1 MKRRLLVLS
10 LLAALFPATS
20 GFGAGGFK
28 VVVHPDNPAASIS
41 REQLAQIFLKKSTA
55 WPGGKRAVPVD
66 QSEGSAARA
75 AFCKQVLQKT
85 VSEVKA
91 YWQQQI
97 FSGRS
102 VPPVEKTSDGQVLSF
117 VLGNELAV
125 GYVSDGADTGSA
137 KVLRVE

>member
-1 MKRRLLVLS
+1 MNRRILLLTLLTVL
-10 LLAALFPATS
+10 LPAAS
-20 GFGAGGFK
+20 GLGAGGFK
-28 VVVHPDNPAASIS
+28 VIVHPSNPVDSIS
-41 REQLAQIFLKKSTA
+41 REQLAQIFLKKATT
-55 WPGGKRAVPVD
+55 WPGGQRAAPVD
-66 QSEGSAARA
+66 QTEGSAARA
-75 AFCKQVLQKT
+75 AFSQAVLTKT

-102 VPPVEKTSDGQVLSF
+102 VPPVEKANDSQVVGF

-125 GYVSDGADTGSA
+125 GYLSDGADTGGA

>member
-1 MKRRLLVLS
+1 MRRRVLVLS
-10 LLAALFPATS
+10 LLAALLPAVS

-28 VVVHPDNPAASIS
+28 VIVHPNNPTSSIS
-41 REQLAQIFLKKSTA
+41 REQLAQIFLKKTTT

-66 QSEGSAARA
+66 QTESSAARA
-75 AFCKQVLQKT
+75 AFSKAVLQKA

-91 YWQQQI
+91 FWQQQI

-102 VPPVEKTSDGQVLSF
+102 VPPVEKPSDGQVLSF

-125 GYVSDGADTGSA
+125 GYVAESTDTGGA
-137 KVLRVE
+137 KVLRIE